1 MTVYGVRIPTLKY
14 KQTSHEL
21 TATIDTMFLLR
32 FCHAGRPKTLAFTSS
47 ISTCMGPGQTSL
59 TVPEAP
65 IGPDP
70 TVALPTGYAQS
81 KYAVERLTQLAST
94 SRTLKQKVVL
104 LRVGQLCGST
114 GTGMW
119 NTNEMW
125 PIMFA
130 TSFHP
135 GMKCIPAFAD
145 KVVDWI
151 PVDVAAKSISE
162 VLISSAKSQP
172 EEDNKY
178 SVYNI
183 VNPHSIPWSELIT
196 MLQASSYNSGKLE
209 VVSMTEWVSRLSA
222 LSSTLSPDELPGL
235 KLLQFF
241 ENMAGSE
248 GEGEQFRLFETEK
261 TMGISEGLR
270 ECKPFCREWIE
281 GNLKVWKEKGFLL

>member
-1 MTVYGVRIPTLKY
+1 
-14 KQTSHEL
+14 
-21 TATIDTMFLLR
+21 
-32 FCHAGRPKTLAFTSS
+32 
-47 ISTCMGPGQTSL
+47 MGAGQTSL
-59 TVPEAP
+59 TVPEDP

-81 KYAVERLTQLAST
+81 KYIVERLTQLAST
-94 SRTLKQKVVL
+94 SQNLKQKVVL

-114 GTGMW
+114 RTGMW

-135 GMKCIPAFAD
+135 GMKCIPVFAD

-162 VLISSAKSQP
+162 VLLSSAKSQP
-172 EEDNKY
+172 EEENKY
-178 SVYNI
+178 SVHNV
-183 VNPHSIPWSELIT
+183 VNPHSIPWTDLVT
-196 MLQASSYNSGKLE
+196 MLQASSSNSGKLE

-241 ENMAGSE
+241 EIMAESE
-248 GEGEQFRLFETEK
+248 GEGEQLRLFETEK
-261 TMGISEGLR
+261 TRGISEGLR
-270 ECKPFCREWIE
+270 ECQPFCQEWIE
-281 GNLKVWKEKGFLL
+281 GNLKVWKEKGFLY